1 MEKEES
7 EAVDPFER
15 VAETYEQLLVPALF
29 GQWAAQVADA
39 AAVREGQRVLDVACG
54 TGVLARTLAK
64 RVGPE
69 SVVSA
74 LDINPAMLAVAR
86 KRRAQAI
93 DWREGSAEA
102 LPYEDAQFDAV
113 VSQFGLM
120 LFPNPELALREMMRV
135 LVADGRLA
143 VAVFDSLDTLPAYA
157 AMADIY
163 ARVVGEEV
171 GQALRSPFS
180 LGDTD
185 VLASCFADAG
195 IADVEIESLEGK
207 ARFPDV
213 GTMVLSDVRGWFPF
227 AQIRLDEQTIDAVT
241 REAAEALG
249 RFTGPDG
256 TVEFPLPVHIATAVR
271 A

>member
-1 MEKEES
+1 MEKEDL
-7 EAVDPFER
+7 EAADRFET

-29 GQWAAQVADA
+29 GQWAAAVANSA
-39 AAVREGQRVLDVACG
+39 SVREGQRVLDVACG
-54 TGVLARTLAK
+54 TGVLARTLAM

-69 SVVSA
+69 GIVAA

-86 KRRAQAI
+86 KKGAQAI
-93 DWREGSAEA
+93 EWREGPAEQ
-102 LPYEDAQFDAV
+102 LPYGDAQFDAV

-120 LFPNPELALREMMRV
+120 LFPSPERALQEMMRV
-135 LVADGRLA
+135 LVPGGRLA

-157 AMADIY
+157 ALADIY
-163 ARVVGEEV
+163 ARVVAEEV

-180 LGDTD
+180 LGDVD

-195 IADVEIESLEGK
+195 IADVVITSSEGT

-213 GTMVLSDVRGWFPF
+213 GTMVAADVRGWFPF
-227 AQIRLDEQTIDAVT
+227 AQIRLDEQTVDVVT
-241 REAAEALG
+241 REAEEALAP
-249 RFTGPDG
+249 FTGPDG
-256 TVEFPLPVHIATAVR
+256 TVEFPLPVHIASAVR